1 MARVIRLT
9 FLLALFAGVVA
20 MAIRPE
26 PAPRKRLIEFGWDS
40 PDPHF
45 MRTHIAELQASPF
58 DGCVFH
64 VPYFEPGGRTG
75 DFTWELWGRRRFTRA
90 ELDSARRD
98 LLATRFGRF
107 RDNFLRVNTTPGN
120 LDWFEDHSAV
130 LSNLELAA
138 SLAREAG
145 APGVLLDPEQYQGQL
160 WDYSVQRRATGRNW
174 DQLAAQVRRRG
185 AEVMRALERGYPG
198 LTVFMTFAYSLPL
211 HETIGGRGALTGAHN
226 GLLAPFLDGMLEA
239 ARDSTRIVDGHE
251 LSYSYRD
258 PARFAAQADSMRRGC
273 SAWSRTRHA
282 TGGGCPWGSA
292 SGWTSTR
299 RVRPGNPRRCRG
311 TTSHPSP
318 SGAPCRRHWTTRT
331 NTCGSTEKSR
341 AGGPCRAG
349 PRTCPRP
356 TTRCCARYGA
366 ERPAPPVS
374 RPLTLSGVLRH
385 TPRPEVPRDGAPR

>member
-1 MARVIRLT
+1 MIRLT

-258 PARFAAQADSMRRGC
+258 PARFAAQADSMRRGVLRLV
-273 SAWSRTRHA
+273 ADPARY
-282 TGGGCPWGSA
+282 
-292 SGWTSTR
+292 R
-299 RVRPGNPRRCRG
+299 RRMSVGFG
-311 TTSHPSP
+311 IWLDFDS
-318 SGAPCRRHWTTRT
+318 
-331 NTCGSTEKSR
+331 
-341 AGGPCRAG
+341 
-349 PRTCPRP
+349 PRTPWQP
-356 TTRCCARYGA
+356 A
-366 ERPAPPVS
+366 EVS
-374 RPLTLSGVLRH
+374 RNYFTPESFGRAVQAALDNADEYVWIYGEKPRWWTVQGRPQDVPAAYDSVLRAV
-385 TPRPEVPRDGAPR
+385 RR